1 MVCVL
6 KEKKFLKKIQEKDSG
21 KNGKKKKIQIA
32 KKVEKVIPVSVGE
45 EIPVSAREEIKR
57 PLGLRKK
64 QMETNEDKVDKRM
77 KKKKLMSYETKK
89 INKKQQINEEY
100 NEDKKQQNKKYNQSR
115 CCAD

>member
-1 MVCVL
+1 MCI
-6 KEKKFLKKIQEKDSG
+6 KGKKYRRKILGRTE
-21 KNGKKKKIQIA
+21 KKKKIQIA

-77 KKKKLMSYETKK
+77 KFFFF
-89 INKKQQINEEY
+89 
-100 NEDKKQQNKKYNQSR
+100 
-115 CCAD
+115 

>member
-1 MVCVL
+1 MCI
-6 KEKKFLKKIQEKDSG
+6 KGKIFFKKNIGERFWEER
-21 KNGKKKKIQIA
+21 KKKIQIA

-89 INKKQQINEEY
+89 INKKQ
-100 NEDKKQQNKKYNQSR
+100 
-115 CCAD
+115 

>member
-6 KEKKFLKKIQEKDSG
+6 KEKKKILKKIQEKDSG
-21 KNGKKKKIQIA
+21 KNGKKKIQIA
-32 KKVEKVIPVSVGE
+32 KKVEKVLPVSVGE

-77 KKKKLMSYETKK
+77 KKK
-89 INKKQQINEEY
+89 N
-100 NEDKKQQNKKYNQSR
+100 
-115 CCAD
+115 